1 MLLRARGGYGSFW
14 TIRTWFCLWFC
25 GSSPLLSR
33 HDLHYFLK
41 GGHGSGAASV
51 SETGRDM
58 RAGDGVR
65 ALVRPGTD
73 SRPSRPCPSI
83 GAGRMRA
90 VFCLAGVAVL
100 EWSVEGDRAVEFRL
114 MMSC

>member
-1 MLLRARGGYGSFW
+1 LDVLVGSDLLSLARGNPGPPGLSGPGFISGSVV
-14 TIRTWFCLWFC
+14 RPRCC
-25 GSSPLLSR
+25 
-33 HDLHYFLK
+33 HDMICIFFLK

-73 SRPSRPCPSI
+73 SRPSRLPS
-83 GAGRMRA
+83 A
-90 VFCLAGVAVL
+90 
-100 EWSVEGDRAVEFRL
+100 EEQWSVGAEELFSALICFYL
-114 MMSC
+114 